1 MSAICGHGKG
11 TSPGQIER
19 TAPMST
25 TTADYADRLNLA
37 EQVARIE
44 RSQEETRKFVAEQ
57 HKLMAEA
64 ANLRVSRFVT
74 PTAAVVA
81 ALGALTAAA
90 PVLGRWL
97 GVLARWFGGGG

>member
-1 MSAICGHGKG
+1 MSA
-11 TSPGQIER
+11 TM
-19 TAPMST
+19 T
-25 TTADYADRLNLA
+25 DYPERLNLA

-57 HKLMAEA
+57 HKLMAEQGKLLA
-64 ANLRVSRFVT
+64 ETMNLRVSRFVT

-90 PVLGRWL
+90 PVL
-97 GVLARWFGGGG
+97 ARWFGGGG